1 MHMGRHRR
9 RHHLRRRH
17 HGYFVTPTRIVYFHQ
32 GSWRYRHGRG
42 VCWVDRCRWCDDS
55 GAHID
60 EAQVGGTRTT
70 SYIAIFV
77 SQFPIKGLAT

>member
-1 MHMGRHRR
+1 
-9 RHHLRRRH
+9 
-17 HGYFVTPTRIVYFHQ
+17 
-32 GSWRYRHGRG
+32 

-60 EAQVGGTRTT
+60 EAQVGGTKTT

-77 SQFPIKGLAT
+77 SQVSDKRFSYLIYRYVGMCRLFSC